1 MELDL
6 GITNPVFALIG
17 LAIAI
22 LTTAAINKGSYKPLV
37 NKRFNTIDGL
47 RGYLAYFVF
56 LHHSLIWFFYL
67 KTGKWQAP
75 PSNLFNQFGQ
85 ASVAL
90 FFMIT
95 AFLFFSKLIDARNK
109 KINWQRL
116 YISRFL
122 RLTPLYIVVILIMSF
137 LVAISTNY
145 SINVPI
151 YELMASVS
159 QWLAFTIPG
168 TPDINALS
176 NTSILTA
183 GVTWSL
189 PYEWTFY
196 FLLPLIAILLK
207 IPVPISI
214 KVSIL
219 LCLTITLTV
228 FDPNMKI
235 FSSFLGGVAAAILV
249 RYEAIKQFS
258 TTPLATFILICCLSF
273 LVLNYSKA
281 YSNIPLI
288 LLSIAFIIIAAGN
301 TVFGILN
308 YQVSRNLGE
317 ITYSI
322 YLLHGM
328 VLFSTFNLLIG
339 SDLSKS
345 FSPLE
350 HWGIIYIQTPIIIII
365 SHISF
370 KLIEMPSI
378 EMTDKLYN
386 LLYKKD
392 HK

>member
-6 GITNPVFALIG
+6 GITNPVFAAIG

-22 LTTAAINKGSYKPLV
+22 LTTAAINKGSYQPLV

-95 AFLFFSKLIDARNK
+95 AFLFLSKLIDARNK
-109 KINWQRL
+109 KINWERL

-122 RLTPLYIVVILIMSF
+122 RLTPLYFVAILIMSI

-145 SINVPI
+145 SLNVPTS
-151 YELMASVS
+151 ELLASIT

-196 FLLPLIAILLK
+196 FLLPFIAILLR
-207 IPVPISI
+207 IPVSISI
-214 KVSIL
+214 KVSIF
-219 LCLTITLTV
+219 LCLTITVTL
-228 FDPNMKI
+228 FHPNMKI
-235 FSSFLGGVAAAILV
+235 FSSFLGGLAAAILV
-249 RYEAIKQFS
+249 RYEIVRQFS
-258 TTPLATFILICCLSF
+258 STSLATFVLIGCLSF

-281 YSNIPLI
+281 FSNIPLI
-288 LLSIAFIIIAAGN
+288 LLSIVFVIIAAGN
-301 TVFGILN
+301 TVFGFLN
-308 YQVSRNLGE
+308 LQVSRNLGE

-328 VLFSTFNLLIG
+328 VLFSTFNLILD
-339 SDLSKS
+339 SDLSKG
-345 FSPLE
+345 FSPTE
-350 HWGIIYIQTPIIIII
+350 YWAIIYIQIPIIIII

-370 KLIEMPSI
+370 RFIETPFI
-378 EMTDKLYN
+378 KMTDKANTLFN
-386 LLYKKD
+386 KKP
-392 HK
+392 